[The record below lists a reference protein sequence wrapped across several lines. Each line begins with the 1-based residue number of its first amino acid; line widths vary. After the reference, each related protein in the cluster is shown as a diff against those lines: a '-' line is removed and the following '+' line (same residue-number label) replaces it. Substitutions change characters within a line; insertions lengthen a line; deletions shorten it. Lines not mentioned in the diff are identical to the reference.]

1 MDLSVIVVIAIPS
14 LRLWMAR
21 TDRARTVH
29 GGGLL
34 HRLLSSHWPDR
45 QVPSASPRD
54 DRRIRVQTPKVS
66 NTESQIAP
74 GEALTII
81 RVTPSCHAATM
92 TCPVPTQTASCCP
105 GRVAA
110 ISRYT
115 RKVILALPH
124 YGAPGSP
131 RVRREL
137 LHA

>member
-1 MDLSVIVVIAIPS
+1 MK
-14 LRLWMAR
+14 
-21 TDRARTVH
+21 VH
-29 GGGLL
+29 SGNLPLL
-34 HRLLSSHWPDR
+34 ANYS
-45 QVPSASPRD
+45 
-54 DRRIRVQTPKVS
+54 
-66 NTESQIAP
+66 
-74 GEALTII
+74 
-81 RVTPSCHAATM
+81 VTPFCHAATM

-115 RKVILALPH
+115 HKVILALPH